1 MGGAGSVRR
10 SPSGKILTGIRGDPE
25 IRYHQK
31 DTRGF
36 DQSMRYLMDR
46 DKVLEYKRDLDRQL
60 EENKKWRNRLG
71 SGAIK
76 EITRKG
82 FIENGDNSDGSKL
95 NPLPPGGHHHNHRYQ
110 FNHSE
115 GISGN
120 NKNGSELAPL
130 MRKFNS
136 LPKLNGLSSTD
147 VTRPYVQ

>member
-1 MGGAGSVRR
+1 MGGSGSVRR
-10 SPSGKILTGIRGDPE
+10 SPSGKIITVLRGDPE

-60 EENKKWRNRLG
+60 EDNKKWRNRLG

-95 NPLPPGGHHHNHRYQ
+95 NPLPPGHRYQ
-110 FNHSE
+110 FNQTE

-120 NKNGSELAPL
+120 NNKNGTELAPL